1 MDIHTFLAIAIIS
14 KRSSFYELPMAAKNF
29 ITDEGLTILKHIW
42 LDFFRLFKLCVSFIL
57 LLVLFNL
64 MQSEN
69 YCLWFAS
76 HVINSTAA
84 FLIAVNPKW
93 ISECFKI
100 CQLLQGSTVSLTG
113 NS

>member
-1 MDIHTFLAIAIIS
+1 MDSHTFLAIAIIS

-29 ITDEGLTILKHIW
+29 ITDEGQTIGLT
-42 LDFFRLFKLCVSFIL
+42 FFRLFNLSVSIIL

-76 HVINSTAA
+76 YVINTTAA

>member
-14 KRSSFYELPMAAKNF
+14 KRSSFYELPMAALDF
-29 ITDEGLTILKHIW
+29 LADEGLTILKHIW
-42 LDFFRLFKLCVSFIL
+42 LDFFRLFNLCVAFIL

-76 HVINSTAA
+76 YVINSTAA

-93 ISECFKI
+93 ISECYKG